1 MARFLHGITEKIY
14 IHMSQKQHNHSGKG
28 AENSVNEEEIKI
40 ENPEIEVED
49 TLKDGATEAADSE
62 YDEQSSEIETLK
74 KLLQE
79 REDALEKE
87 KKEYLFLMADFD
99 NFKKRTLREKSEII
113 KNGAENVLKGIL
125 PILDD
130 FERGIDA
137 IKDDATAV
145 AVKEGMALI
154 YNKFVKY
161 LQQNGVKEIPTQ
173 DADFDV
179 DLHEAVA
186 MVPVDDESK
195 KGKVID
201 TIAKGYTLNDKVIR
215 HAKVAVGQ

>member
-1 MARFLHGITEKIY
+1 
-14 IHMSQKQHNHSGKG
+14 MSQKQHNHSEKDSAKG
-28 AENSVNEEEIKI
+28 TQEEEIKI
-40 ENPEIEVED
+40 ENPDMEVED
-49 TLKDGATEAADSE
+49 TLNDGITEETGADE
-62 YDEQSSEIETLK
+62 ESSEIEKLK
-74 KLLQE
+74 QMLQD
-79 REDALEKE
+79 REEALEKE

-145 AVKEGMALI
+145 SVKEGMELI

-161 LQQNGVKEIPTQ
+161 LQQNGVKEIPTE
-173 DADFDV
+173 DAVFDV
-179 DLHEAVA
+179 DLHEAIA

>member
-1 MARFLHGITEKIY
+1 
-14 IHMSQKQHNHSGKG
+14 MSQKQHNHSEKNSAKG
-28 AENSVNEEEIKI
+28 AQEAEIKI
-40 ENPEIEVED
+40 ENPDMEVEG
-49 TLKDGATEAADSE
+49 TLNDGITEETGADE
-62 YDEQSSEIETLK
+62 ESSEIEKLK
-74 KLLQE
+74 QMLQD

-130 FERGIDA
+130 FERGIEA

-145 AVKEGMALI
+145 SVKEGMELI

-161 LQQNGVKEIPTQ
+161 LQQNGVKEIPTE
-173 DADFDV
+173 DAVFDV
-179 DLHEAVA
+179 DLHEAIA

-195 KGKVID
+195 KGKIID

>member
-1 MARFLHGITEKIY
+1 
-14 IHMSQKQHNHSGKG
+14 MSQKQHNSSDKDTRKDNQ
-28 AENSVNEEEIKI
+28 EPEIKI
-40 ENPEIEVED
+40 ENADVETDDVLDEGANEVCD
-49 TLKDGATEAADSE
+49 TAVD
-62 YDEQSSEIETLK
+62 DEESSEIETLK
-74 KLLQE
+74 QLLQQRDE
-79 REDALEKE
+79 ALEKE

-137 IKDDATAV
+137 IKDDATATS
-145 AVKEGMALI
+145 VKEGMELI

-161 LQQNGVKEIPTQ
+161 LQQNGVKEIPTEG
-173 DADFDV
+173 ADFDV
-179 DLHEAVA
+179 DLHEAIA

>member
-1 MARFLHGITEKIY
+1 
-14 IHMSQKQHNHSGKG
+14 MSQKQHNHSEKDSAKG
-28 AENSVNEEEIKI
+28 TQEAEIKI
-40 ENPEIEVED
+40 ENPDMEVED
-49 TLKDGATEAADSE
+49 TLNDGITEETGADE
-62 YDEQSSEIETLK
+62 ESSEIEKLK
-74 KLLQE
+74 QMLQD
-79 REDALEKE
+79 REEALEKE

-145 AVKEGMALI
+145 SVKEGMELI

-161 LQQNGVKEIPTQ
+161 LQQNGVKEIPTE
-173 DADFDV
+173 DAVFDV
-179 DLHEAVA
+179 DLHEAIA

>member
-1 MARFLHGITEKIY
+1 
-14 IHMSQKQHNHSGKG
+14 MSQKQHNHSEKDSAKG
-28 AENSVNEEEIKI
+28 TQEEEIKI
-40 ENPEIEVED
+40 ENPDMEVED
-49 TLKDGATEAADSE
+49 TLNDGITEETGADE
-62 YDEQSSEIETLK
+62 ESSEIEKLK
-74 KLLQE
+74 QMLQD
-79 REDALEKE
+79 REEALEKE

-145 AVKEGMALI
+145 SVKEGMELI

-161 LQQNGVKEIPTQ
+161 LQQNGVKEIPTE
-173 DADFDV
+173 DAVFDV
-179 DLHEAVA
+179 DLHEAIA
-186 MVPVDDESK
+186 MVPVEDESK

>member
-1 MARFLHGITEKIY
+1 
-14 IHMSQKQHNHSGKG
+14 MSQKQHNHSGNG
-28 AENSVNEEEIKI
+28 SANAAPEEEIKI
-40 ENPEIEVED
+40 ENQETEIED
-49 TLKDGATEAADSE
+49 TLNDGVTEAGDSE
-62 YDEQSSEIETLK
+62 YDGQSSEIEALK
-74 KLLQE
+74 KMLQE

-113 KNGAENVLKGIL
+113 KNGAENVIKGIL

-137 IKDDATAV
+137 IKDDATA
-145 AVKEGMALI
+145 ASVKEGMELI
-154 YNKFVKY
+154 YNKLVKY
-161 LQQNGVKEIPTQ
+161 LQQNGVKEIPT
-173 DADFDV
+173 DNADFDV
-179 DLHEAVA
+179 DLHEAIA
-186 MVPVDDESK
+186 MVPVDDEAK

>member
-1 MARFLHGITEKIY
+1 
-14 IHMSQKQHNHSGKG
+14 MSQKQHNHSGNG
-28 AENSVNEEEIKI
+28 SANTAPEEEIKI
-40 ENPEIEVED
+40 ENPETEIED
-49 TLKDGATEAADSE
+49 TLNDGATEAGDSE
-62 YDEQSSEIETLK
+62 YDGQSSEIEALK
-74 KLLQE
+74 KMLQE

-113 KNGAENVLKGIL
+113 KNGAENVIKGIL

-137 IKDDATAV
+137 IKDDATA
-145 AVKEGMALI
+145 ASVKEGMELI
-154 YNKFVKY
+154 YNKLVKY
-161 LQQNGVKEIPTQ
+161 LQQNGVKEIPT
-173 DADFDV
+173 DNADFDV
-179 DLHEAVA
+179 DLHEAIA
-186 MVPVDDESK
+186 MVPVDDEAK

>member
-1 MARFLHGITEKIY
+1 MT
-14 IHMSQKQHNHSGKG
+14 QKQHNHSTVDE
-28 AENSVNEEEIKI
+28 AQEREIRL
-40 ENPEIEVED
+40 ETPDVDN
-49 TLKDGATEAADSE
+49 ASAADAAAE
-62 YDEQSSEIETLK
+62 TANADAEPELSEIDALK
-74 KLLQE
+74 QMLKE

-99 NFKKRTLREKSEII
+99 NFKKRTLREKTEII

-130 FERGIDA
+130 FERGIEA
-137 IKDDATAV
+137 IKDEATAV
-145 AVKEGMALI
+145 SVKEGMELI

-161 LQQNGVKEIPTQ
+161 LQQNGVKEIPT
-173 DADFDV
+173 ADVVFDV

-186 MVPVDDESK
+186 MVPVDDETK

-201 TIAKGYTLNDKVIR
+201 TIAKGYMLNDKVIR

>member
-1 MARFLHGITEKIY
+1 
-14 IHMSQKQHNHSGKG
+14 MSQKQHNHSEKDSAKG
-28 AENSVNEEEIKI
+28 AQEAEIKI
-40 ENPEIEVED
+40 ENPDMEVED
-49 TLKDGATEAADSE
+49 TLNDGITEETGADE
-62 YDEQSSEIETLK
+62 ESSEIEKLK
-74 KLLQE
+74 QMLQD
-79 REDALEKE
+79 REEALEKE

-130 FERGIDA
+130 FERGIEA

-145 AVKEGMALI
+145 SVKEGMELI

-161 LQQNGVKEIPTQ
+161 LQQNGVKEIPTE
-173 DADFDV
+173 DAVFDV
-179 DLHEAVA
+179 DLHEAIA
-186 MVPVDDESK
+186 MVPVEDESK

>member
-1 MARFLHGITEKIY
+1 
-14 IHMSQKQHNHSGKG
+14 MSKKQHNDSGKN
-28 AENSVNEEEIKI
+28 AQENEIKI
-40 ENPEIEVED
+40 ENPDVEAED
-49 TLKDGATEAADSE
+49 VLVDGKTEAGDTE
-62 YDEQSSEIETLK
+62 YDEESSEIEALK
-74 KLLQE
+74 QMLQE

-137 IKDDATAV
+137 IKDDATA
-145 AVKEGMALI
+145 ASVKEGMELI

-161 LQQNGVKEIPTQ
+161 LQQNGVKEIPTE
-173 DADFDV
+173 DAVFDV
-179 DLHEAVA
+179 DLHEAIA